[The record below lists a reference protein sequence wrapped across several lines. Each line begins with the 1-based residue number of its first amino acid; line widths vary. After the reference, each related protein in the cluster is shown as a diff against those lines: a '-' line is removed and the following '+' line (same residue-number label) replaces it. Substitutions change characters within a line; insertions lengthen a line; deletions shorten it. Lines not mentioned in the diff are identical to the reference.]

1 MELSF
6 HFHDSTVVIVWVPLG
21 FVLARRM
28 QFLFS
33 RCFGAKRKK
42 E

>member
-6 HFHDSTVVIVWVPLG
+6 QFHDSTVIIVWVPLG
-21 FVLARRM
+21 FVLARRL
-28 QFLFS
+28 QLLFS
-33 RCFGAKRKK
+33 RCFGAKHKN